1 MDDFSR
7 DHLADQALA
16 RIDDAKSGQPASF
29 ARHLARI
36 RQRPDGDFEQR
47 APDGNYY
54 LYEPGGFPYG
64 ACEVEGLRARGDTI
78 TAENVLVRYP

>member
-16 RIDDAKSGQPASF
+16 RIQDYQSGTPAAF

-36 RQRPDGDFEQR
+36 RQRADGDFEHR
-47 APDGNYY
+47 APDGNWF

-64 ACEVEGLRARGDTI
+64 AREVDALRARGDRVT
-78 TAENVLVRYP
+78 TENVLVRWP